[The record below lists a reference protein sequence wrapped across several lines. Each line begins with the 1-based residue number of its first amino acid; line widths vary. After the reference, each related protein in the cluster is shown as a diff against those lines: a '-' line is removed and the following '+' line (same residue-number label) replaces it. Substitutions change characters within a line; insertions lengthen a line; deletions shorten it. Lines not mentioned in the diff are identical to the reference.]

1 VSCCFDSHCST
12 VLAYTQNT
20 IRKIQAIKGWY
31 SATTYTTRKKFFLN
45 TQKNE
50 PEMVLH
56 LNAKNRRGKK
66 SVVAIFRFYEVF
78 AVYGCKVVQRS
89 ITECMHSPFTA
100 QHICVKYINKSAC
113 MGGLLGFV
121 RKLPVDALQ
130 LTFSR

>member
-1 VSCCFDSHCST
+1 MSCFFDSHCST

-50 PEMVLH
+50 HEMVLH

-66 SVVAIFRFYEVF
+66 SVVAILGFMKFSR
-78 AVYGCKVVQRS
+78 YGCKVVQRS
-89 ITECMHSPFTA
+89 LTECMHSPFTA